1 MRKNLGEKQIM
12 SFIKANDSAMGNS
25 NFDRNELDFYP
36 TPEWITEAIIPILL
50 QHHLNK
56 EYTVWEPA
64 CGKRHMSNVLG
75 KYFKYLNESDIINYD
90 NNDKIYIIDFL
101 KFNQKLLTESCIIT
115 NPPYGKDAEKFIRK
129 ALDILPK
136 DTGVCAFLMRNE
148 YDCAKSRIDLFNQH
162 PFARK
167 VILTTRPKW
176 IEGSDGSPRHN
187 YSWYI
192 WDYKHIGSP
201 VIQYHVK

>member
-1 MRKNLGEKQIM
+1 M

-25 NFDRNELDFYP
+25 NFDRNEMDFYP
-36 TPEWITEAIIPILL
+36 TPEWITEAIIPIILDN
-50 QHHLNK
+50 HIEKNK
-56 EYTVWEPA
+56 YIIWEPA
-64 CGKRHMSNVLG
+64 CGKRHMSSVLE
-75 KYFKYLNESDIINYD
+75 KYFNYIDESDIINYD
-90 NNDKIYIIDFL
+90 NDHRIRTIDFL
-101 KFNQKLLTESCIIT
+101 KYDHNFNEPICIIT

-129 ALDILPK
+129 ALDILPHNN
-136 DTGVCAFLMRNE
+136 GVCAFLMRNE

-187 YSWYI
+187 YAWYI